1 MRRKKAE
8 EKVERLRESRLMRT
22 NEELRRKCARWAED
36 NLEALEQAD
45 PSMPEAMNDREADCW
60 RPLLAIA
67 DRICGDWPEQA
78 RAAAK
83 ALVKDNDDTST
94 GVQLL
99 ADIRTIFGTAE
110 KLTSEVIVD
119 ELAKMEDRPWT
130 EWSKGKPMS
139 KAQLARQLGRFD
151 IVPRTIRIGGQ
162 TAKGY
167 DIIHGQVSNRRERTG
182 LFVRLNTKEECQQ
195 LLRELAGLAAH
206 PAAGAAGRATVARAA
221 HDRRRGRPTRP
232 RPARARL

>member
-1 MRRKKAE
+1 
-8 EKVERLRESRLMRT
+8 
-22 NEELRRKCARWAED
+22 
-36 NLEALEQAD
+36 
-45 PSMPEAMNDREADCW
+45 MPEAMNDREADCW

-167 DIIHGQVSNRRERTG
+167 DIEQFSDAFSRYAGIQNVTTSQTTPDADCSPTSKRHTGSSVTDCETSQPVPTLSCDVVTVREGGT
-182 LFVRLNTKEECQQ
+182 EE
-195 LLRELAGLAAH
+195 EE
-206 PAAGAAGRATVARAA
+206 TI
-221 HDRRRGRPTRP
+221 
-232 RPARARL
+232 